1 MSHRLVATMLAA
13 LIALPASAQAQST
26 PRIDTRQ
33 SNQEKRIDQ
42 GVSSGELTK
51 PEARRLERG
60 QNHVDRVENRAV
72 ADGKVTKRE
81 RRRIETAQD
90 VQSRRIY
97 RQKHD
102 RQHRPD

>member
-1 MSHRLVATMLAA
+1 MFRLIAIALAA
-13 LIALPASAQAQST
+13 VLALPMAAQAQST

-60 QNHVDRVENRAV
+60 QNHVDRMENRAV
-72 ADGKVTKRE
+72 TDGQITKRE
-81 RRRIETAQD
+81 RRRIEKAQD
-90 VQSRRIY
+90 AQSRRIH

-102 RQHRPD
+102 KQNRPG